1 MNAESAMEM
10 EKSSRRKAVSFRM
23 LTAGVTTGLVALSI
37 LVVSQTS
44 ESQLRRTL
52 AGCPLRA
59 QLARRRARHQLF
71 GGIPFPAETV
81 PPPLLRPSSLRPS

>member
-52 AGCPLRA
+52 AA
-59 QLARRRARHQLF
+59 E
-71 GGIPFPAETV
+71 AETQLLLEARNLATLSNDALLSDFPELTLV
-81 PPPLLRPSSLRPS
+81 PLILK